1 MRTEIETIS
10 LTNKKV
16 MFMQK
21 ELLKKLL
28 ALNCA
33 QKPNRGLAFVN
44 DLQMYDRLTH
54 ESWLAKM
61 VDDIRS
67 GNDALKDE
75 LPIRC
80 SHYYRFSD
88 NRRRQADMDPEAF
101 LFQTCVDIDDPEAV
115 EPAIARAYLLNKEE
129 GGQWQDML
137 LHMEY
142 SARKK
147 LHIDIRMPLGM
158 TIEEAQQAYTEA
170 LGVPYDSSCTSPER
184 FILVTDARQ
193 EIYRSEHWYEVLPE
207 EELKLRREAYLKRGL
222 TIDGRQPKIR
232 PTSEAESRIRLGSDS
247 ERKNAPSVTLP
258 QQTELFPEMKQ
269 VEADE
274 GCLHVFDLC
283 MEEAGLTERA
293 LQIEGVRHNS
303 LRSILSVGACQLM
316 PKEQLVA
323 VVRKRMPEYAEEKD
337 CLQLISDFY
346 ANYTEL
352 NRPLTR
358 RQREMH
364 AEAFGEQIEDVVAE
378 EDAEVV
384 VEPAKKQRK
393 LNVKALP
400 SGLREPVM
408 MAPKAMQMNVLSA
421 IMPIAA
427 TYADQVSI
435 RYADNKLQHLG
446 LMGLIIGRQAGGK
459 SSVKEAV
466 ELWMR
471 PLQQQAR
478 EAREQEDAVK
488 KKNKLRKANERAVEM
503 PELVIRK
510 VPITIS
516 CSTLL
521 KRLKNAQ
528 GHTIYSFGE
537 ELDTLLKTN
546 GAGSWSAKYDGYRYS
561 FDRGEWGQDYNSD
574 QAESGEVN
582 VAYNWTILGTYGAF
596 NRCFNGDNVE
606 NGLGGRVLMSEM
618 PDTRFSKIPKY
629 QPMAPEQEEAVLK
642 AAEMLQSKA
651 GFVDTPLL
659 RKHIDKWLEEKRL
672 EALKNADEAMDEL
685 RKRSAVIAFRCA
697 VVFHLLSGCE
707 RESRACIDFMLMMA
721 DYVLENQM
729 HLLCEKMESQQA
741 KNEPTVVKSL
751 QNRSVYDKLPK
762 VFTLMDVRNAKGMGL
777 EESSYRSIIC
787 KWKASGFIKEQPADP
802 SSASRKAHYV
812 KLTA

>member
-1 MRTEIETIS
+1 M
-10 LTNKKV
+10 
-16 MFMQK
+16 
-21 ELLKKLL
+21 KKLI

-44 DLQMYDRLTH
+44 DLSTYDRLTH

-101 LFQTCVDIDDPEAV
+101 LFQTCVDIDDLEAV
-115 EPAIARAYLLNKEE
+115 EPAIARAYILNNEE
-129 GGQWQDML
+129 GGQWQNHL

-147 LHIDIRMPLGM
+147 LHIDIRIPVGM

-170 LGVPYDSSCTSPER
+170 LGVDYDSSCTSPER

-193 EIYRSEHWYEVLPE
+193 EIYRSEHWYEVLPDE
-207 EELKLRREAYLKRGL
+207 KLKVRREAYLKRGL
-222 TIDGRQPKIR
+222 TIDGRRLKSQ
-232 PTSEAESRIRLGSDS
+232 PTSEAESKNRLGL
-247 ERKNAPSVTLP
+247 EAQPKNRPGSVQI
-258 QQTELFPEMKQ
+258 QQAELFPEMKP
-269 VEADE
+269 VEANE
-274 GCLHVFDLC
+274 GCLRAFDLC

-316 PKEQLVA
+316 PKEQMLA
-323 VVRKRMPEYAEEKD
+323 VVKTRMPAYADEKD
-337 CLQLISDFY
+337 CQQLISDFY

-358 RQREMH
+358 RQREIH
-364 AEAFGEQIEDVVAE
+364 AEAFGEQLEDVEPEEEVEAAE
-378 EDAEVV
+378 Q
-384 VEPAKKQRK
+384 PKKKHR

-408 MAPKAMQMNVLSA
+408 NAPKNMQMNVLSA

-427 TYADQVSI
+427 TYADQVSV
-435 RYADNKLQHLG
+435 RYADNKEQHLG

-471 PLQQQAR
+471 PIKEQAR

-546 GAGSWSAKYDGYRYS
+546 GAGSWSAKYDVYRYS

-618 PDTRFSKIPKY
+618 PDMRFTKIPKY
-629 QPMAPEQEEAVLK
+629 QPMTPEQEEAVLK
-642 AAEMLQSKA
+642 AAELLQSKA
-651 GFVDTPLL
+651 GFIDTPLL

-741 KNEPTVVKSL
+741 KNEPAVVKTF
-751 QNRSVYDKLPK
+751 QNKSVYDKLPQ
-762 VFTLMDVRNAKGMGL
+762 VFTLKDVKNAKGMGL
-777 EESSYRSIIC
+777 EDSSYRSIIC
-787 KWKASGFIKEQPADP
+787 KWKASGFIQEQPADP
-802 SSASRKAHYV
+802 ASADRKAHYV
-812 KLTA
+812 KLSA

>member
-1 MRTEIETIS
+1 MS
-10 LTNKKV
+10 LE
-16 MFMQK
+16 MQK
-21 ELLKKLL
+21 KI

-33 QKPNRGLAFVN
+33 QKPNRGLAYVN
-44 DLQMYDRLTH
+44 DLTAYDRLIH
-54 ESWLAKM
+54 EPWLAKM
-61 VDDIRS
+61 VDDIRG

-101 LFQTCVDIDDPEAV
+101 LFQTCVDIDDLEAV
-115 EPAIARAYLLNKEE
+115 EPALTRAYILNKEE

-137 LHMEY
+137 LHLEY

-147 LHIDIRMPLGM
+147 LHIDIRMPVGM

-170 LGVPYDSSCTSPER
+170 LGVDYDSSCTSPER

-193 EIYRSEHWYEVLPE
+193 EIYRSEHWYEVLPD

-222 TIDGRQPKIR
+222 TIDGRKPQGVKPQQMKSQPLSA
-232 PTSEAESRIRLGSDS
+232 T
-247 ERKNAPSVTLP
+247 P
-258 QQTELFPEMKQ
+258 QQTELFPVNEKEKFPSCE

-274 GCLHVFDLC
+274 GCLRAFDLC

-316 PKEQLVA
+316 PKEQMVA
-323 VVRKRMPEYAEEKD
+323 VVKKRMPEYAEEKD
-337 CLQLISDFY
+337 CQQLVSDFY

-358 RQREMH
+358 RQREIH
-364 AEAFGEQIEDVVAE
+364 AEAFSEQIEDIEPEEETETAE
-378 EDAEVV
+378 QH
-384 VEPAKKQRK
+384 PKKKRR

-408 MAPKAMQMNVLSA
+408 KAPKDMQMNVLSA
-421 IMPIAA
+421 MMPIAA
-427 TYADQVSI
+427 AYADQVSV

-446 LMGLIIGRQAGGK
+446 LMALIIGRQAGGK
-459 SSVKEAV
+459 SCVKEAV

-471 PLQQQAR
+471 PIKEQAR

-488 KKNKLRKANERAVEM
+488 KKNKLRKANERAEEM
-503 PELVIRK
+503 PDLVIRK

-528 GHTIYSFGE
+528 GHTLYSFGE

-546 GAGSWSAKYDGYRYS
+546 GAGSWSAKYDVYRYS

-618 PDTRFSKIPKY
+618 PDMRFSKIPKY
-629 QPMAPEQEEAVLK
+629 QPLTPEQEADVLK
-642 AAEMLQSKA
+642 AAELLQSKA

-672 EALKNADEAMDEL
+672 EALKNADESMDEL
-685 RKRSAVIAFRCA
+685 RKRSAVIAFRCG
-697 VVFHLLSGCE
+697 VVFHLLSGNEC
-707 RESRACIDFMLMMA
+707 ESRACIDFMLMMA

-729 HLLCEKMESQQA
+729 HLLCEKMEDQQA
-741 KNEPTVVKSL
+741 KNEPAMVKTL
-751 QNRSVYDKLPK
+751 QNRSVYDKLPQ
-762 VFTLMDVRNAKGMGL
+762 VFTFKDVKNAKGAGF
-777 EESSYRSIIC
+777 EDSSYRSIIC
-787 KWKASGFIKEQPADP
+787 RWKACGFIQEQPADP
-802 SSASRKAHYV
+802 ASTDRKPRYIKLSA
-812 KLTA
+812 

>member
-1 MRTEIETIS
+1 
-10 LTNKKV
+10 
-16 MFMQK
+16 MQEK
-21 ELLKKLL
+21 LLKKI
-28 ALNCA
+28 ALNSA

-44 DLQMYDRLTH
+44 DLAAYDRLTH
-54 ESWLAKM
+54 EPWLAKM

-75 LPIRC
+75 LPVRC
-80 SHYYRFSD
+80 SHYYRFND

-101 LFQTCVDIDDPEAV
+101 LFQTCVDIDDVEAV
-115 EPAIARAYLLNKEE
+115 APAIVRAYLLNNEE
-129 GGQWQDML
+129 GGEWKDML

-147 LHIDIRMPLGM
+147 LHIDIRIPVGM
-158 TIEEAQQAYTEA
+158 TIEEAQQAYCKA

-193 EIYRSEHWYEVLPE
+193 EIYRSEHWYEVLSD
-207 EELKLRREAYLKRGL
+207 EELKVRREAYQKRGL
-222 TIDGRQPKIR
+222 TIDGRKITQENR
-232 PTSEAESRIRLGSDS
+232 PRCVNSTF
-247 ERKNAPSVTLP
+247 

-274 GCLHVFDLC
+274 GCLRAFDLC

-316 PKEQLVA
+316 PKEQMVA
-323 VVRKRMPEYAEEKD
+323 VVRTRMPAYAEEKD
-337 CLQLISDFY
+337 CQQLISDFY

-358 RQREMH
+358 RQREIH
-364 AEAFGEQIEDVVAE
+364 AEAFGEQIEDVEQEDTEASAE
-378 EDAEVV
+378 Q
-384 VEPAKKQRK
+384 PKKKRK

-408 MAPKAMQMNVLSA
+408 NAPKDMQMNVLSA
-421 IMPIAA
+421 MMPIAA
-427 TYADQVSI
+427 TYADQVSV
-435 RYADNKLQHLG
+435 RYADNKEQYLG
-446 LMGLIIGRQAGGK
+446 LMALIIGRQAGGK

-471 PLQQQAR
+471 PIKQQSS

-546 GAGSWSAKYDGYRYS
+546 GAGSWSAKYDVYRYS

-629 QPMAPEQEEAVLK
+629 QPMTPEQEEAVLK
-642 AAEMLQSKA
+642 AAELLQSKT

-697 VVFHLLSGCE
+697 VVFHLLSGSE

-729 HLLCEKMESQQA
+729 HLLCQKIESQQA
-741 KNEPTVVKSL
+741 KNQPAVVKTL
-751 QNRSVYDKLPK
+751 QNKSVYDKLPE
-762 VFTLMDVRNAKGMGL
+762 VFTLNDVKNIKGLGL

-787 KWKASGFIKEQPADP
+787 KWKASGFIKEQPANP
-802 SSASRKAHYV
+802 SSMDRKIRYV
-812 KLTA
+812 KLLHKTLPR

>member
-1 MRTEIETIS
+1 MR
-10 LTNKKV
+10 N
-16 MFMQK
+16 
-21 ELLKKLL
+21 ELLKKI
-28 ALNCA
+28 ALNSA

-44 DLQMYDRLTH
+44 DLTAYDRLTH
-54 ESWLAKM
+54 EPWLAKM

-67 GNDALKDE
+67 GNDSVKDE

-80 SHYYRFSD
+80 SHYYRF
-88 NRRRQADMDPEAF
+88 NGNHRRQADMDPEAF
-101 LFQTCVDIDDPEAV
+101 LFQTCVDIDDVEAV
-115 EPAIARAYLLNKEE
+115 EPAINRAYLLNNEE
-129 GGQWQDML
+129 GGQWQNHL

-147 LHIDIRMPLGM
+147 LHIDIRIPVGM

-170 LGVPYDSSCTSPER
+170 LGVDYDSSCTSPER

-207 EELKLRREAYLKRGL
+207 EELKVRREAYLKRGL
-222 TIDGRQPKIR
+222 TIDGRQ
-232 PTSEAESRIRLGSDS
+232 
-247 ERKNAPSVTLP
+247 RKNAPTSTP
-258 QQTELFPEMKQ
+258 QQTELFPEMKL

-274 GCLHVFDLC
+274 SCLRAFDLC

-316 PKEQLVA
+316 PKEQMVA
-323 VVRKRMPEYAEEKD
+323 VVRTRMPAYAEEKD
-337 CLQLISDFY
+337 CQQLISDFY

-358 RQREMH
+358 RQREIH
-364 AEAFGEQIEDVVAE
+364 AEAFGEQIEDVEQEDTEASAE
-378 EDAEVV
+378 Q
-384 VEPAKKQRK
+384 PKKKRK

-408 MAPKAMQMNVLSA
+408 NAPKDMQMNVLSA
-421 IMPIAA
+421 MMPIAA
-427 TYADQVSI
+427 TYADQVSV
-435 RYADNKLQHLG
+435 RYADNKEQYLG
-446 LMGLIIGRQAGGK
+446 LMALIIGRQAGGK

-471 PLQQQAR
+471 PIKQQSS

-546 GAGSWSAKYDGYRYS
+546 GAGSWSAKYDVYRYS

-596 NRCFNGDNVE
+596 NRCFSGDNVE

-629 QPMAPEQEEAVLK
+629 QPMTPEQEEAVLK
-642 AAEMLQSKA
+642 AAELLQSKA

-659 RKHIDKWLEEKRL
+659 RKNIDKWLEEKRL

-741 KNEPTVVKSL
+741 KNEPAVVKTL
-751 QNRSVYDKLPK
+751 QNRSVYDKLPE
-762 VFTLMDVRNAKGMGL
+762 VFTLKDVKNAKGLGL
-777 EESSYRSIIC
+777 EDSSYRSIIC

-802 SSASRKAHYV
+802 SSTDRKAHYV
-812 KLTA
+812 KLSA

>member
-1 MRTEIETIS
+1 MQE
-10 LTNKKV
+10 KK
-16 MFMQK
+16 
-21 ELLKKLL
+21 LKKI

-44 DLQMYDRLTH
+44 DLEAYNRLTH

-61 VDDIRS
+61 VDDIRN
-67 GNDALKDE
+67 GNDSLKDE

-101 LFQTCVDIDDPEAV
+101 LFQTCVDIDDVEAV
-115 EPAIARAYLLNKEE
+115 EPAIARANLLNNEE
-129 GGQWQDML
+129 GEWKDML

-147 LHIDIRMPLGM
+147 LHIDIRIPVGM
-158 TIEEAQQAYTEA
+158 TIEEAQQAYCQA
-170 LGVPYDSSCTSPER
+170 LDVPFDSSCTSPER

-207 EELKLRREAYLKRGL
+207 EELKLRREAYQKRGL
-222 TIDGRQPKIR
+222 TIDGRQ
-232 PTSEAESRIRLGSDS
+232 
-247 ERKNAPSVTLP
+247 RKNAPTSQP
-258 QQTELFPEMKQ
+258 QQTELFPVNERKISPVND
-269 VEADE
+269 VEANE
-274 GCLHVFDLC
+274 GCLRAFDLC

-316 PKEQLVA
+316 PKEQMVA
-323 VVRKRMPEYAEEKD
+323 VVKTRMPEYADEKD
-337 CLQLISDFY
+337 CQQLISDFY

-358 RQREMH
+358 RQREIH
-364 AEAFGEQIEDVVAE
+364 AEAFGEQLEDDEAE
-378 EDAEVV
+378 EA
-384 VEPAKKQRK
+384 VESVEQKQKKRQ

-408 MAPKAMQMNVLSA
+408 MAPKDMQLNVLSA
-421 IMPIAA
+421 ILPIAA
-427 TYADQVSI
+427 AYADQVRI
-435 RYADNKLQHLG
+435 VYADNKQQHLG
-446 LMGLIIGRQAGGK
+446 LMALVIGRQAGGK

-471 PLQQQAR
+471 PMKEQSAAAR
-478 EAREQEDAVK
+478 AEEEAVK
-488 KKNKLRKANERAVEM
+488 EKNKLRKANEKALEV
-503 PELVIRK
+503 PKVFIRK

-521 KRLKNAQ
+521 KRLKNAD
-528 GHTIYSFGE
+528 GHTLFSFGE

-546 GAGSWSAKYDGYRYS
+546 GAGSWSAKYDVYRYS

-596 NRCFNGDNVE
+596 NRCFNGENVE
-606 NGLGGRVLMSEM
+606 NGLGGRILMSEM
-618 PDTRFSKIPKY
+618 PDLRFSKIPKY
-629 QPMAPEQEEAVLK
+629 QPMTPEQEEAVLK
-642 AAEMLQSKA
+642 AIELLKSMS
-651 GFVDTPLL
+651 GVVDTPLL
-659 RKHIDKWLEEKRL
+659 RKHIDKWLEEKRQ

-685 RKRSAVIAFRCA
+685 RKRSAVIAFRCGA
-697 VVFHLLSGCE
+697 IFHMLSGKE
-707 RESRACIDFMLMMA
+707 RESRACIDFMLMIA

-729 HLLCEKMESQQA
+729 HLLCQKMESQQA
-741 KNEPTVVKSL
+741 KNAPAIVKTL
-751 QNRSVYDKLPK
+751 GNRTVYDKLPNE
-762 VFTLMDVRNAKGMGL
+762 FTLNDVKIAKGLGL
-777 EESSYRSIIC
+777 EDSSYRSIIC
-787 KWKASGFIKEQPADP
+787 KWKSSGFIEELP
-802 SSASRKAHYV
+802 SLPGVKKARYRKLSA
-812 KLTA
+812 

>member
-1 MRTEIETIS
+1 
-10 LTNKKV
+10 
-16 MFMQK
+16 MQEK
-21 ELLKKLL
+21 LLKKI
-28 ALNCA
+28 ALNSA

-44 DLQMYDRLTH
+44 DLAAYDRLTH
-54 ESWLAKM
+54 EPWLAKM

-75 LPIRC
+75 LPVRC
-80 SHYYRFSD
+80 SHYYRFND

-101 LFQTCVDIDDPEAV
+101 LFQTCVDIDDVEAV
-115 EPAIARAYLLNKEE
+115 APAIVRAYLLNNEE
-129 GGQWQDML
+129 DGEWKDML

-147 LHIDIRMPLGM
+147 LHIDIRIPVGM
-158 TIEEAQQAYTEA
+158 TIEEAQQAYCKA

-193 EIYRSEHWYEVLPE
+193 EIYRSEHWYEVLSD
-207 EELKLRREAYLKRGL
+207 EELKVRREAYQKRGL
-222 TIDGRQPKIR
+222 TIDGRKITQENR
-232 PTSEAESRIRLGSDS
+232 PRCVNSTF
-247 ERKNAPSVTLP
+247 

-274 GCLHVFDLC
+274 GCLRAFDLC

-316 PKEQLVA
+316 PKEQMVA
-323 VVRKRMPEYAEEKD
+323 VVRTRMPAYAEEKD
-337 CLQLISDFY
+337 CQQLISDFY

-358 RQREMH
+358 RQREIH
-364 AEAFGEQIEDVVAE
+364 AEAFGEQIEDVEQEDTEASAE
-378 EDAEVV
+378 Q
-384 VEPAKKQRK
+384 PKKKRK

-408 MAPKAMQMNVLSA
+408 NAPKDMQMNVLSA
-421 IMPIAA
+421 MMPIAA
-427 TYADQVSI
+427 TYADQVSV
-435 RYADNKLQHLG
+435 RYADNKEQYLG
-446 LMGLIIGRQAGGK
+446 LMALIIGRQAGGK

-471 PLQQQAR
+471 PIKQQSS

-546 GAGSWSAKYDGYRYS
+546 GAGSWSAKYDVYRYS

-629 QPMAPEQEEAVLK
+629 QPMTPEQEEAVLK
-642 AAEMLQSKA
+642 AAELLQSKT

-697 VVFHLLSGCE
+697 VVFHLLSGSE

-729 HLLCEKMESQQA
+729 HLLCQKIESQQA
-741 KNEPTVVKSL
+741 KNQPAVVKTL
-751 QNRSVYDKLPK
+751 QNKSVYDKLPE
-762 VFTLMDVRNAKGMGL
+762 VFTLNDVKNIKGLGL

-787 KWKASGFIKEQPADP
+787 KWKASGFIKEQPANP
-802 SSASRKAHYV
+802 SSMDRKIRYV
-812 KLTA
+812 KLSA

>member
-1 MRTEIETIS
+1 MR
-10 LTNKKV
+10 N
-16 MFMQK
+16 
-21 ELLKKLL
+21 ELLKKI
-28 ALNCA
+28 ALNSA

-44 DLQMYDRLTH
+44 DLTAYDRLTH
-54 ESWLAKM
+54 EPWLAKM

-67 GNDALKDE
+67 GNDSVKDE

-80 SHYYRFSD
+80 SHYYRF
-88 NRRRQADMDPEAF
+88 NGNHRRQADMDPEAF
-101 LFQTCVDIDDPEAV
+101 LFQTCVDIDDVEAV
-115 EPAIARAYLLNKEE
+115 EPAINRAYLLNNEE
-129 GGQWQDML
+129 GGQWQNHL

-147 LHIDIRMPLGM
+147 LHIDIRIPVGM

-170 LGVPYDSSCTSPER
+170 LGVDYDSSCISPER

-207 EELKLRREAYLKRGL
+207 EELKVRREAYLKRGL
-222 TIDGRQPKIR
+222 TIDGRQ
-232 PTSEAESRIRLGSDS
+232 
-247 ERKNAPSVTLP
+247 RKNAPTSTP
-258 QQTELFPEMKQ
+258 QQTELFPEMKL

-274 GCLHVFDLC
+274 SCLRAFDLC

-316 PKEQLVA
+316 PKEQMVA
-323 VVRKRMPEYAEEKD
+323 VVKKRMPEYADEKD
-337 CLQLISDFY
+337 CQQLISDFY

-358 RQREMH
+358 RQREIH
-364 AEAFGEQIEDVVAE
+364 AEAFGEQIEDVEQEETEAFAE
-378 EDAEVV
+378 Q
-384 VEPAKKQRK
+384 PKKKRK

-408 MAPKAMQMNVLSA
+408 NAPKDMQMNVLSA
-421 IMPIAA
+421 MMPIAA
-427 TYADQVSI
+427 TYADQVSV
-435 RYADNKLQHLG
+435 RYADNKEQHLG
-446 LMGLIIGRQAGGK
+446 LMALIIGRQAGGK

-471 PLQQQAR
+471 PIKQQSS

-546 GAGSWSAKYDGYRYS
+546 GAGSWSAKYDVYRYS

-596 NRCFNGDNVE
+596 NRCFSGDNVE

-629 QPMAPEQEEAVLK
+629 QPMTPEQEEAVLK
-642 AAEMLQSKA
+642 AAELLQSKA

-659 RKHIDKWLEEKRL
+659 RKNIDKWLEEKRL

-741 KNEPTVVKSL
+741 KNEPAVVKTL
-751 QNRSVYDKLPK
+751 QNRSVYDKLPE
-762 VFTLMDVRNAKGMGL
+762 VFTLKDVKNAKGLGL
-777 EESSYRSIIC
+777 EDSSYRSIIC

-802 SSASRKAHYV
+802 SSTDRKAHYV
-812 KLTA
+812 KLSA

>member
-1 MRTEIETIS
+1 MR
-10 LTNKKV
+10 N
-16 MFMQK
+16 
-21 ELLKKLL
+21 ELLKKI
-28 ALNCA
+28 ALNSA

-44 DLQMYDRLTH
+44 DLTAYDRLTH
-54 ESWLAKM
+54 EPWLAKM

-67 GNDALKDE
+67 GNDSVKDE

-80 SHYYRFSD
+80 SHYYRF
-88 NRRRQADMDPEAF
+88 NVNHRRQADMDPEAF
-101 LFQTCVDIDDPEAV
+101 LFQTCVDIDDVEAV
-115 EPAIARAYLLNKEE
+115 EPAINRAYLLNNEE
-129 GGQWQDML
+129 GGQWQNHL

-147 LHIDIRMPLGM
+147 LHIDIRIPVGM

-170 LGVPYDSSCTSPER
+170 LGVDYDSSCISPER

-207 EELKLRREAYLKRGL
+207 EELKVRREAYLKRGL
-222 TIDGRQPKIR
+222 TIDGRQ
-232 PTSEAESRIRLGSDS
+232 
-247 ERKNAPSVTLP
+247 RKNAPTSTP
-258 QQTELFPEMKQ
+258 QQTELFPEMKL

-274 GCLHVFDLC
+274 SCLRAFDLC

-316 PKEQLVA
+316 PKEQMVA
-323 VVRKRMPEYAEEKD
+323 VVKKRMPEYADEKD
-337 CLQLISDFY
+337 CQQLISDFY

-358 RQREMH
+358 RQREIH
-364 AEAFGEQIEDVVAE
+364 AEAFGEQIEDVEQEETEAFAE
-378 EDAEVV
+378 Q
-384 VEPAKKQRK
+384 PKKKRK

-408 MAPKAMQMNVLSA
+408 NAPKDMQMNVLSA
-421 IMPIAA
+421 MMPIAA
-427 TYADQVSI
+427 TYADQVSV
-435 RYADNKLQHLG
+435 RYADNKEQHLG
-446 LMGLIIGRQAGGK
+446 LMALIIGRQAGGK

-471 PLQQQAR
+471 PIKQQSS

-546 GAGSWSAKYDGYRYS
+546 GAGSWSAKYDVYRYS

-596 NRCFNGDNVE
+596 NRCFSGDNVE

-629 QPMAPEQEEAVLK
+629 QPMTPEQEEAVLK
-642 AAEMLQSKA
+642 AAELLQSKA

-659 RKHIDKWLEEKRL
+659 RKNIDKWLEEKRL

-741 KNEPTVVKSL
+741 KNEPAVVKTL
-751 QNRSVYDKLPK
+751 QNRSVYDKLPE
-762 VFTLMDVRNAKGMGL
+762 VFTLKDVKNAKGLGL
-777 EESSYRSIIC
+777 EDSSYRSIIC

-802 SSASRKAHYV
+802 SSTDRKAHYV
-812 KLTA
+812 KLSA

>member
-1 MRTEIETIS
+1 
-10 LTNKKV
+10 
-16 MFMQK
+16 MQEK
-21 ELLKKLL
+21 LLKKI
-28 ALNCA
+28 ALNSA

-44 DLQMYDRLTH
+44 DLAAYDRLTH
-54 ESWLAKM
+54 EPWLAKM

-75 LPIRC
+75 LPVRC
-80 SHYYRFSD
+80 SHYYRFND

-101 LFQTCVDIDDPEAV
+101 LFQTCVDIDDVEAV
-115 EPAIARAYLLNKEE
+115 APAIVRAYLLNNEE
-129 GGQWQDML
+129 GGEWKDML

-147 LHIDIRMPLGM
+147 LHIDIRIPVGM
-158 TIEEAQQAYTEA
+158 TIEEAQQAYCKA

-193 EIYRSEHWYEVLPE
+193 EIYRSEHWYEVLSD
-207 EELKLRREAYLKRGL
+207 EELKVRREAYQKRGL
-222 TIDGRQPKIR
+222 TIDGRKITQENR
-232 PTSEAESRIRLGSDS
+232 PRCVNSTF
-247 ERKNAPSVTLP
+247 

-274 GCLHVFDLC
+274 GCLRAFDLC

-316 PKEQLVA
+316 PKEQMVA
-323 VVRKRMPEYAEEKD
+323 VVRTRMPAYAEEKD
-337 CLQLISDFY
+337 CQQLISDFY

-358 RQREMH
+358 RQREIH
-364 AEAFGEQIEDVVAE
+364 AEAFGEQIEDVEQEDTEASAE
-378 EDAEVV
+378 Q
-384 VEPAKKQRK
+384 PKKKRK

-408 MAPKAMQMNVLSA
+408 NAPKDMQMNVLSA
-421 IMPIAA
+421 MMPIAA
-427 TYADQVSI
+427 TYADQVSV
-435 RYADNKLQHLG
+435 RYADNKEQYLG
-446 LMGLIIGRQAGGK
+446 LMALIIGRQAGGK

-471 PLQQQAR
+471 PIKQQSS

-546 GAGSWSAKYDGYRYS
+546 GAGSWSAKYDVYRYS

-629 QPMAPEQEEAVLK
+629 QPMTPEQEEAVLK
-642 AAEMLQSKA
+642 AAELLQSKT
-651 GFVDTPLL
+651 GFVDSPLL

-697 VVFHLLSGCE
+697 VVFHLLSGSE

-729 HLLCEKMESQQA
+729 HLLCQKIESQQA
-741 KNEPTVVKSL
+741 KNQPAVVKTL
-751 QNRSVYDKLPK
+751 QNKSVYDKLPE
-762 VFTLMDVRNAKGMGL
+762 VFTLNDVKNIKGLGL

-787 KWKASGFIKEQPADP
+787 KWKASGFIKEQPANP
-802 SSASRKAHYV
+802 SSMDRKIRYV
-812 KLTA
+812 KLSA

>member
-1 MRTEIETIS
+1 M
-10 LTNKKV
+10 
-16 MFMQK
+16 
-21 ELLKKLL
+21 KKLI

-44 DLQMYDRLTH
+44 DLSTYDRLTQ
-54 ESWLAKM
+54 EPWLAKM

-67 GNDALKDE
+67 GNDSLKDE

-88 NRRRQADMDPEAF
+88 NHRRQADMDPEAF
-101 LFQTCVDIDDPEAV
+101 LFQTCVDIDDLEAV
-115 EPAIARAYLLNKEE
+115 EPAIARAYLLNNEE
-129 GGQWQDML
+129 GGQWQGML
-137 LHMEY
+137 LHLEY

-147 LHIDIRMPLGM
+147 LHIDIRIPVGM

-170 LGVPYDSSCTSPER
+170 LGVDYDSSCTSPER

-207 EELKLRREAYLKRGL
+207 EELKLRREAYLNRGL
-222 TIDGRQPKIR
+222 TIDGRQSQGVKPQQLKSQ
-232 PTSEAESRIRLGSDS
+232 PLS
-247 ERKNAPSVTLP
+247 NQP
-258 QQTELFPEMKQ
+258 QQTELFPEMTPQ
-269 VEADE
+269 NADPC
-274 GCLHVFDLC
+274 CLRAFDLC

-293 LQIEGVRHNS
+293 LQVEGVRHNS

-316 PKEQLVA
+316 PKEQMLA
-323 VVRKRMPEYAEEKD
+323 VVRTRMPAYADEKD
-337 CLQLISDFY
+337 CQQLISDFY

-358 RQREMH
+358 RQREIH
-364 AEAFGEQIEDVVAE
+364 AEAFGEQLEDVEPE
-378 EDAEVV
+378 EETEATEQQ
-384 VEPAKKQRK
+384 PKKKRR

-408 MAPKAMQMNVLSA
+408 LAPKDMQMNVLSA

-427 TYADQVSI
+427 TYADQVSV
-435 RYADNKLQHLG
+435 RYADNKIQHLG

-471 PLQQQAR
+471 PIKEQSL

-546 GAGSWSAKYDGYRYS
+546 GAGSWSAKYDVYRYS

-618 PDTRFSKIPKY
+618 PDMRFSKIPKY

-642 AAEMLQSKA
+642 AAELLQSKA
-651 GFVDTPLL
+651 GFIDTPLL

-721 DYVLENQM
+721 DYVLDNQM
-729 HLLCEKMESQQA
+729 HLLCQKMESQQA
-741 KNEPTVVKSL
+741 KNEPAVVKTF
-751 QNRSVYDKLPK
+751 QNKSVYDKLPQ
-762 VFTLMDVRNAKGMGL
+762 VFTLKDVKNAKGLGL

-802 SSASRKAHYV
+802 SSTDRKAHYV
-812 KLTA
+812 KLSA

>member
-1 MRTEIETIS
+1 
-10 LTNKKV
+10 
-16 MFMQK
+16 MQK
-21 ELLKKLL
+21 ENLKKI

-33 QKPNRGLAFVN
+33 QKPNRGQAFEN
-44 DLQMYDRLTH
+44 DLEQYDRLTH
-54 ESWLAKM
+54 EPWLAKM
-61 VDDIRS
+61 VDDIRD

-101 LFQTCVDIDDPEAV
+101 LFQTCVDIDDVEAV

-129 GGQWQDML
+129 GGQWEGHL

-147 LHIDIRMPLGM
+147 LHIDIRIPVGM
-158 TIEEAQQAYTEA
+158 TIEEAQQSYCQA
-170 LGVPYDSSCTSPER
+170 LDVPFDSSCISPER

-222 TIDGRQPKIR
+222 TIDGRESKIR
-232 PTSEAESRIRLGSDS
+232 LAPGC
-247 ERKNAPSVTLP
+247 ERKNEPTSTS
-258 QQTELFPEMKQ
+258 QQAELFPEMKQ
-269 VEADE
+269 VDAAPC
-274 GCLHVFDLC
+274 CLRAFDLC
-283 MEEAGLTERA
+283 MDEAGLTERA

-316 PKEQLVA
+316 PKEQMVA
-323 VVRKRMPEYAEEKD
+323 VVKTRMPEYAEEKD
-337 CLQLISDFY
+337 CQQLISDFY

-358 RQREMH
+358 RQREIH
-364 AEAFGEQIEDVVAE
+364 AEAFGEQLEDVEPEAE
-378 EDAEVV
+378 TETSGQ
-384 VEPAKKQRK
+384 KKKRQ

-408 MAPKAMQMNVLSA
+408 MAPKEMQMNVLSA
-421 IMPIAA
+421 ILPVAA
-427 TYADQVSI
+427 AYADQVRI
-435 RYADNKLQHLG
+435 VYADNKQQHLG
-446 LMGLIIGRQAGGK
+446 LMSLVIGRQAGGK

-471 PLQQQAR
+471 PMKEQSASAR
-478 EAREQEDAVK
+478 AEEEAVK
-488 KKNKLRKANERAVEM
+488 EKNKLRKANEKALEV
-503 PELVIRK
+503 PKVFIRK

-521 KRLKNAQ
+521 KRLKNAD
-528 GHTIYSFGE
+528 GHTLFSFGE

-546 GAGSWSAKYDGYRYS
+546 GAGSWSAKYDVYRYS

-574 QAESGEVN
+574 QAESGEVD

-606 NGLGGRVLMSEM
+606 NGLGGRILMSEM
-618 PDTRFSKIPKY
+618 PDLRFSKIPKY
-629 QPMAPEQEEAVLK
+629 QPMTPEHEEAVLK
-642 AAEMLQSKA
+642 AVELLQSMS
-651 GFVDTPLL
+651 GVVDTPLL
-659 RKHIDKWLEEKRL
+659 RKHIDKWLEEKRQ

-685 RKRSAVIAFRCA
+685 RKRSAVIAFRCGA
-697 VVFHLLSGCE
+697 IFHMLSGRE

-729 HLLCEKMESQQA
+729 HLLCQKMESQQA
-741 KNEPTVVKSL
+741 KNAPAIVKTL
-751 QNRSVYDKLPK
+751 GNRTVYDKLPNE
-762 VFTLMDVRNAKGMGL
+762 FTLNDVKIAKGLGL
-777 EESSYRSIIC
+777 EDSSYRSIIC
-787 KWKASGFIKEQPADP
+787 KWKASGFIEELPAQPGAKKARYRKH
-802 SSASRKAHYV
+802 SA
-812 KLTA
+812 

>member
-1 MRTEIETIS
+1 
-10 LTNKKV
+10 
-16 MFMQK
+16 MQEK
-21 ELLKKLL
+21 LLKKI
-28 ALNCA
+28 ALNSA

-44 DLQMYDRLTH
+44 DLAAYDRLTH
-54 ESWLAKM
+54 EPWLAKM

-75 LPIRC
+75 LPVRC
-80 SHYYRFSD
+80 SHYYRFND

-101 LFQTCVDIDDPEAV
+101 LFQTCVDIDDVEAV
-115 EPAIARAYLLNKEE
+115 APAIVRAYLLNNEE
-129 GGQWQDML
+129 GGEWKDML

-147 LHIDIRMPLGM
+147 LHIDIRIPVGM
-158 TIEEAQQAYTEA
+158 TIEEAQQAYCKA

-193 EIYRSEHWYEVLPE
+193 EIYRSEHWYEVLSD
-207 EELKLRREAYLKRGL
+207 EELKVRREAYQKRGL
-222 TIDGRQPKIR
+222 TIDGRKITQENR
-232 PTSEAESRIRLGSDS
+232 PRCVNSTF
-247 ERKNAPSVTLP
+247 

-274 GCLHVFDLC
+274 GCLRAFDLC

-303 LRSILSVGACQLM
+303 LRSIRSVGACQLM
-316 PKEQLVA
+316 PKEQMVA
-323 VVRKRMPEYAEEKD
+323 VVRTRMPAYAEEKD
-337 CLQLISDFY
+337 CQQLISDFY

-358 RQREMH
+358 RQREIH
-364 AEAFGEQIEDVVAE
+364 AEAFGEQIEDVEQEDTEASAE
-378 EDAEVV
+378 Q
-384 VEPAKKQRK
+384 PKKKRK

-408 MAPKAMQMNVLSA
+408 NAPKDMQMNVLSA
-421 IMPIAA
+421 MMPIAA
-427 TYADQVSI
+427 TYADQVSV
-435 RYADNKLQHLG
+435 RYADNKEQYLG
-446 LMGLIIGRQAGGK
+446 LMALIIGRQAGGK

-471 PLQQQAR
+471 PIKQQSS

-488 KKNKLRKANERAVEM
+488 KKNKLRKANELAVEM

-546 GAGSWSAKYDGYRYS
+546 GAGSWSAKYDVYRYS

-629 QPMAPEQEEAVLK
+629 QPMTPEQEEAVLK
-642 AAEMLQSKA
+642 AAELLQSKT

-697 VVFHLLSGCE
+697 VVFHLLSGSE

-729 HLLCEKMESQQA
+729 HLLCQKIESQQA
-741 KNEPTVVKSL
+741 KNQPAVVKTL
-751 QNRSVYDKLPK
+751 QNKSVYDKLPE
-762 VFTLMDVRNAKGMGL
+762 VFTLNDVKNIKGLGL

-787 KWKASGFIKEQPADP
+787 KWKASGFIKEQPANP
-802 SSASRKAHYV
+802 SSMDRKIRYV
-812 KLTA
+812 KLSA

>member
-1 MRTEIETIS
+1 M
-10 LTNKKV
+10 
-16 MFMQK
+16 
-21 ELLKKLL
+21 KKLI

-61 VDDIRS
+61 VDDIRD

-80 SHYYRFSD
+80 SHYYRFRD
-88 NRRRQADMDPEAF
+88 NHRRQADMDPEAF
-101 LFQTCVDIDDPEAV
+101 LFQTCVDIDDLEAV
-115 EPAIARAYLLNKEE
+115 EPAIARAYLLNNEE
-129 GGQWQDML
+129 GGQWQNHL

-147 LHIDIRMPLGM
+147 LHIDIRIPVGM
-158 TIEEAQQAYTEA
+158 TIEEAQQAYCNA
-170 LGVPYDSSCTSPER
+170 LGIDYDNSCTSPER

-207 EELKLRREAYLKRGL
+207 AELKLRREAYLKRGL
-222 TIDGRQPKIR
+222 TIDGRVKEEKGIVR
-232 PTSEAESRIRLGSDS
+232 SSSARLLPEG
-247 ERKNAPSVTLP
+247 RKNSEKFATAT
-258 QQTELFPEMKQ
+258 QTELFPEMKQ

-274 GCLHVFDLC
+274 GCLRVFDLC

-316 PKEQLVA
+316 PMEQMVA
-323 VVRKRMPEYAEEKD
+323 VVRKRMPEYADEKD
-337 CLQLISDFY
+337 CQQLIHDFY

-358 RQREMH
+358 RQREIH
-364 AEAFGEQIEDVVAE
+364 AEAFGEQLEDVEPEEETEATAE
-378 EDAEVV
+378 
-384 VEPAKKQRK
+384 PQKKKRR
-393 LNVKALP
+393 LNVKVLP

-408 MAPKAMQMNVLSA
+408 MAPKDMQMNVLSA

-427 TYADQVSI
+427 AYADQVTV

-446 LMGLIIGRQAGGK
+446 LMALIVGRQAGGK

-471 PLQQQAR
+471 PIKDQAR

-528 GHTIYSFGE
+528 GHAIFSFGE

-546 GAGSWSAKYDGYRYS
+546 GAGSWSAKYDVYRYS

-606 NGLGGRVLMSEM
+606 NGLGGRVLISEM
-618 PDTRFSKIPKY
+618 PDMRFSKIPKY

-642 AAEMLQSKA
+642 AAELLQSKT

-672 EALKNADEAMDEL
+672 VALKNADEAMDEL

-729 HLLCEKMESQQA
+729 HLLCEKMENQQA
-741 KNEPTVVKSL
+741 KNEPTIVRTL
-751 QNRSVYDKLPK
+751 PNRSVYDKLPQ
-762 VFTLMDVRNAKGMGL
+762 VFTLKDVKIAKGMGL

-787 KWKASGFIKEQPADP
+787 KWKASGFIQEQPADP
-802 SSASRKAHYV
+802 ASTDRKAHYV
-812 KLTA
+812 KLSA

>member
-1 MRTEIETIS
+1 ME
-10 LTNKKV
+10 
-16 MFMQK
+16 K
-21 ELLKKLL
+21 ELLKKI
-28 ALNCA
+28 ALNSA

-44 DLQMYDRLTH
+44 DLSAYDRLTR

-67 GNDALKDE
+67 GNNALKDE

-88 NRRRQADMDPEAF
+88 NHRRQADMDPEAF
-101 LFQTCVDIDDPEAV
+101 LFQTCVDIDDVEAV
-115 EPAIARAYLLNKEE
+115 EPAIARAYLLNNEE
-129 GGQWQDML
+129 GEWKDML

-147 LHIDIRMPLGM
+147 LHIDIRIPVGM
-158 TIEEAQQAYTEA
+158 TIEEAQQAYCQA
-170 LGVPYDSSCTSPER
+170 LDVPFDSSCTSPER

-207 EELKLRREAYLKRGL
+207 EELKLRREAYQKRGL
-222 TIDGRQPKIR
+222 TIDGRKITQRNR
-232 PTSEAESRIRLGSDS
+232 PYCVNS
-247 ERKNAPSVTLP
+247 P
-258 QQTELFPEMKQ
+258 ELFPEMKLA
-269 VEADE
+269 EADE
-274 GCLHVFDLC
+274 GCLRVFDLC

-316 PKEQLVA
+316 AKEQMVA
-323 VVRKRMPEYAEEKD
+323 VVKTRMPEYAEEKD
-337 CLQLISDFY
+337 CQQLIHDFY

-358 RQREMH
+358 RQREIH
-364 AEAFGEQIEDVVAE
+364 AEAFGEQLEDDEAE
-378 EDAEVV
+378 EA
-384 VEPAKKQRK
+384 VEAGEQKQKKRQ

-408 MAPKAMQMNVLSA
+408 MAPKDMQMNVLSA
-421 IMPIAA
+421 ILPVAA

-435 RYADNKLQHLG
+435 VYADNKQQHLG

-471 PLQQQAR
+471 PLKEQSAKAR
-478 EAREQEDAVK
+478 EEEEAVK
-488 KKNKLRKANERAVEM
+488 QKNKLRKSNERAIEV
-503 PELVIRK
+503 PKVVIRK

-521 KRLKNAQ
+521 KRLKNAD
-528 GHTIYSFGE
+528 GHTLFSFGE

-546 GAGSWSAKYDGYRYS
+546 GAGSWSAKYDVYRYS

-596 NRCFNGDNVE
+596 NRCFNSENVE
-606 NGLGGRVLMSEM
+606 NGLGGRILMSEM
-618 PDTRFSKIPKY
+618 PDLRFSKIPKY
-629 QPMAPEQEEAVLK
+629 QPMTAEQEEAVMK
-642 AAEMLQSKA
+642 AIELLQSKS
-651 GFVDTPLL
+651 GLVDTPLL
-659 RKHIDKWLEEKRL
+659 RKHIDKWLEEKRQ
-672 EALKNADEAMDEL
+672 EALKNGDEAMDEL

-697 VVFHLLSGCE
+697 VIFHMLSGKE
-707 RESRACIDFMLMMA
+707 RESRACVDFMMMMA
-721 DYVLENQM
+721 DYVLDNQM
-729 HLLCEKMESQQA
+729 HLLCQKMESQQA
-741 KNEPTVVKSL
+741 KNEPAVVKTL
-751 QNRSVYDKLPK
+751 GNMTVFDKLSRE
-762 VFTLMDVRNAKGMGL
+762 FTLNDVKMAKGPGY

-787 KWKASGFIKEQPADP
+787 KWKSCGIIEDMPPQPGIKKARY
-802 SSASRKAHYV
+802 RKCCA
-812 KLTA
+812 

>member
-1 MRTEIETIS
+1 MR
-10 LTNKKV
+10 N
-16 MFMQK
+16 
-21 ELLKKLL
+21 ELLKKI
-28 ALNCA
+28 ALNSA

-44 DLQMYDRLTH
+44 DLTAYDRLTH
-54 ESWLAKM
+54 EPWLAKM

-67 GNDALKDE
+67 GNDSVKDE

-80 SHYYRFSD
+80 SHYYRF
-88 NRRRQADMDPEAF
+88 NGNHRRQADMDPEAF
-101 LFQTCVDIDDPEAV
+101 LFQTCVDIDDVEAV
-115 EPAIARAYLLNKEE
+115 EPAINRAYLLNNEE
-129 GGQWQDML
+129 GGQWQNHL

-147 LHIDIRMPLGM
+147 LHIDIRIPVGM
-158 TIEEAQQAYTEA
+158 TIEEAQQAYTDA
-170 LGVPYDSSCTSPER
+170 LGVDYDSSCISPER

-207 EELKLRREAYLKRGL
+207 EELKVRREAYLKRGL
-222 TIDGRQPKIR
+222 TIDGRQ
-232 PTSEAESRIRLGSDS
+232 
-247 ERKNAPSVTLP
+247 RKNAPTSTP
-258 QQTELFPEMKQ
+258 QQTELFPEMKL

-274 GCLHVFDLC
+274 SCLRAFDLC

-316 PKEQLVA
+316 PKEQMVA
-323 VVRKRMPEYAEEKD
+323 VVKKRMPEYADEKD
-337 CLQLISDFY
+337 CQQLISDFY

-358 RQREMH
+358 RQREIH
-364 AEAFGEQIEDVVAE
+364 AEAFGEQIEDVEQEETEAFAE
-378 EDAEVV
+378 Q
-384 VEPAKKQRK
+384 PKKKRK

-408 MAPKAMQMNVLSA
+408 NAPKDMQMNVLSA
-421 IMPIAA
+421 MMPIAA
-427 TYADQVSI
+427 TYADQVSV
-435 RYADNKLQHLG
+435 RYADNKEQHLG
-446 LMGLIIGRQAGGK
+446 LMALIIGRQAGGK

-471 PLQQQAR
+471 PIKKQSS

-546 GAGSWSAKYDGYRYS
+546 GAGSWSAKYDVYRYS

-596 NRCFNGDNVE
+596 NRCFCGDNVE

-629 QPMAPEQEEAVLK
+629 QPMTPEQEEAVLK
-642 AAEMLQSKA
+642 AAELLQSKA

-659 RKHIDKWLEEKRL
+659 RKNIDKWLEEKRL

-741 KNEPTVVKSL
+741 KNEPAVVKTL
-751 QNRSVYDKLPK
+751 QNRSVYDKLPE
-762 VFTLMDVRNAKGMGL
+762 VFTLKDVKNAKGLGL
-777 EESSYRSIIC
+777 EDSSYRSIIC

-802 SSASRKAHYV
+802 SSTDRKTHYV
-812 KLTA
+812 KLSA

>member
-1 MRTEIETIS
+1 MQA
-10 LTNKKV
+10 NFKKI
-16 MFMQK
+16 
-21 ELLKKLL
+21 
-28 ALNCA
+28 ALNSV

-44 DLQMYDRLTH
+44 DLAAYDRLTH
-54 ESWLAKM
+54 ESWLEKM

-80 SHYYRFSD
+80 SHYYRFND

-101 LFQTCVDIDDPEAV
+101 LFQTCVDIDDVEAV
-115 EPAIARAYLLNKEE
+115 EGAISRAYLLNNEE
-129 GGQWQDML
+129 GGKWQGML

-147 LHIDIRMPLGM
+147 LHIDIRIPIGM
-158 TIEEAQQAYTEA
+158 TIVEAQQAYTEA
-170 LGVPYDSSCTSPER
+170 LGVDYDSSCTSPER

-222 TIDGRQPKIR
+222 TIDGRQLKSQPASGCESKIGLASGCEGKISL
-232 PTSEAESRIRLGSDS
+232 TSED
-247 ERKNAPSVTLP
+247 ERKIAPV
-258 QQTELFPEMKQ
+258 
-269 VEADE
+269 ADE
-274 GCLHVFDLC
+274 GCLRVFDLC
-283 MEEAGLTERA
+283 MEEAGMTERA

-316 PKEQLVA
+316 SKEQMVA
-323 VVRKRMPEYAEEKD
+323 VVKTRMPEYAEEKD
-337 CLQLISDFY
+337 CQQLITDFY

-358 RQREMH
+358 RQREIH
-364 AEAFGEQIEDVVAE
+364 AEAFGEQLEDVEPE
-378 EDAEVV
+378 EDTEA
-384 VEPAKKQRK
+384 PADQPKKRRK

-408 MAPKAMQMNVLSA
+408 NAPKEMQMNVLSA
-421 IMPIAA
+421 IMPIVAA
-427 TYADQVSI
+427 YADQVTV
-435 RYADNKLQHLG
+435 RYADNKLHHLG

-459 SSVKEAV
+459 SCVKEAV

-471 PLQQQAR
+471 LLQEQSR
-478 EAREQEDAVK
+478 EAREQEEAIK
-488 KKNKLRKANERAVEM
+488 KKNKLRKANERAEEV
-503 PELVIRK
+503 PELIIRK

-528 GHTIYSFGE
+528 GHTLFSFGE

-546 GAGSWSAKYDGYRYS
+546 GAGSWSAKYDVYRYS

-596 NRCFNGDNVE
+596 NRCFGTDNVE
-606 NGLGGRVLMSEM
+606 NGLGGRLLISEM
-618 PDTRFSKIPKY
+618 PDMRFAKIPKY
-629 QPMAPEQEEAVLK
+629 QPLTPEQEAAVLK
-642 AAEMLQSKA
+642 AAEMLQSKI

-659 RKHIDKWLEEKRL
+659 RKNIDKWLEEKRL
-672 EALKNADEAMDEL
+672 EALKNADESMDEL
-685 RKRSAVIAFRCA
+685 RKRSAVIAFRCGVA
-697 VVFHLLSGCE
+697 YHLLSGCE

-729 HLLCEKMESQQA
+729 RLLCQKMEVQQA
-741 KNEPTVVKSL
+741 KNQPTVIRTI
-751 QNRSVYDKLPK
+751 QNMSVYDKLPQE
-762 VFTLMDVRNAKGMGL
+762 FTLSDVKKAKGPGL
-777 EESSYRSIIC
+777 EESSYRSITC
-787 KWKASGFIKEQPADP
+787 KWKACGMIKEKVA
-802 SSASRKAHYV
+802 ASESPDRKTHFV
-812 KLTA
+812 KLSA